1 MTRDDFS
8 PEISVVVTTLE
19 DYGSIET
26 TIEHLHEQTV
36 RNLIELVIVAPSVEK
51 LHLEESR
58 MKVFWDYQ
66 VIGVGPILSI
76 ARANAEGIRQARGAI
91 VALTEDHCF
100 PDPDWAEALIA
111 AHRDACVAVGPVI
124 RNANPS
130 TMVSWS
136 DFLIGYGPWI
146 EPTPKGQVSFLPGHN
161 SSYKRKVLLE
171 YGDQLENMLE
181 SETVMHLDL
190 NRKGY
195 RLCIEPAARA
205 AHVNFSLMS
214 SWLPVQLYA
223 GRVFAGNRIISWSLP
238 RRLLYG
244 IASPLIPIIR
254 LWRIWRELSRPGRP
268 RHLMIR
274 LLPVLILGLLFDG
287 AGQMIGYLMGQGSA
301 SHRLGQY
308 EFNRVNY
315 ITEEDRR
322 ALTKLRS
329 KEP

>member
-1 MTRDDFS
+1 MSDDFR
-8 PEISVVVTTLE
+8 PEISVVITTPE
-19 DYGSIET
+19 DFRSIET
-26 TIEHLHEQTV
+26 TIEHLRKQTV
-36 RNLIELVIVAPSVEK
+36 RHRIELVIVAPSAEE
-51 LHLEESR
+51 LHLEESL
-58 MKVFWDYQ
+58 MEVFWDYQ
-66 VIGVGPILSI
+66 VIGVGSIRSI
-76 ARANAEGIRQARGAI
+76 ARANAEGIRQARGPI

-111 AHRDACVAVGPVI
+111 AHRDSCVAVGPVI

-136 DFLIGYGPWI
+136 DFVIGYGPWI
-146 EPTPKGQVSFLPGHN
+146 EPTCKGQVKFLPGHN

-214 SWLPVQLYA
+214 SWLPVQLYS
-223 GRVFAGNRIISWSLP
+223 GRVFAGNRIYSWSLS

-254 LWRIWRELSRPGRP
+254 LWRILRELSRPGRP
-268 RHLMIR
+268 RHLMVR
-274 LLPVLILGLLFDG
+274 LLPMLILGLLFDG
-287 AGQMIGYLMGQGSA
+287 AGQMIGYLTGPGSA
-301 SHRLGQY
+301 THKLGLY

-315 ITEEDRR
+315 ITEEDRK
-322 ALTKLRS
+322 ALTTLRF